1 MIIHRVTL
9 KNIGVYRGTHS
20 IDLTPPDAE
29 HPITLIGALN
39 GGGKTTLLGSVQLA
53 LYGSRSKGIERTKKG
68 YHRHLQ
74 ELINRSASPEDGAAV
89 EIEFERSID
98 GKPTQY
104 KIQRAWNVSSGAVEE
119 RVRVTR
125 NGEPDSLLADHWDES
140 IDSFLPARLAH
151 LFFFDGEQIEKM
163 ADEEEATKLL
173 SSAFQS
179 LLGLDLV
186 TRLQEDLSTLERKK
200 QLSLRTPEEREKLKT
215 LEEEVEKAQLKCEAA
230 HQELASVKSQIE
242 QKEKSLSNLMVE
254 FKAKGG
260 DVYLEHEKLEI
271 RRSDLT
277 VSITS
282 TESAYRDTIS
292 GDAPLLLIPD
302 ILKSLL
308 SQAELERSAKLQKV
322 ISEAEKA
329 RDQSVLKEVI
339 KTIPLKAYEEV
350 RVILERHRPKS
361 ELLNTKIVLNAS
373 EGFIDEIRE
382 LIKDSLPRARSEL
395 DRLDIEITKLHRER
409 DEIDRLLS
417 AVPDTDTLAR
427 IQQDIARTLQDIKI
441 SGDSL
446 IRKKEAL
453 RGAELEIS
461 IRQRAYQ
468 KEYESHI
475 ESNESSEHDQR
486 VVDRIPKVKE
496 TLERFRQRVV
506 FRHVGSL
513 ENAIYESFQ
522 HLIRKPDLLGSVRIS
537 KENYEMTLYDPV
549 GAVVPFHILSA
560 GERQLLATS
569 ILWGLAKVSGRP
581 VPLII
586 DTPLGRLDSNHRT
599 HLVERYFPTASH
611 QVILL
616 STDEELVGSYRD
628 MLESH
633 VGRKFLLSYDHSK
646 SSSSISEDYFKRQ
659 T

>member
-9 KNIGVYRGTHS
+9 QNVGVYRGTHT
-20 IDLTPPDAE
+20 IDLTPPDSS
-29 HPITLIGALN
+29 HPITLIGAQN

-68 YHRHLQ
+68 YHKHLE
-74 ELINRSASPEDGAAV
+74 ELINRAVSPEEGAAV

-104 KIQRAWNVSSGAVEE
+104 KIRRAWSVSTGAVEE

-125 NGEPDSLLADHWDES
+125 DGEPDSLLADHWDES
-140 IDSFLPARLAH
+140 IDSFLPAKLAH
-151 LFFFDGEQIEKM
+151 LFFFDGEQIERM
-163 ADEEEATKLL
+163 ADEDEATKLL

-200 QLSLRTPEEREKLKT
+200 RLSKRTPEERDKLKI
-215 LEEEVEKAQLKCEAA
+215 LEEEIERAQLKCEKA
-230 HQELASVKSQIE
+230 HQELASIKSQIE
-242 QKEKSLSNLMVE
+242 QKDKCINNLMAD

-260 DVYLEHEKLEI
+260 DVYLQHEKLEFS
-271 RRSDLT
+271 RSDLT
-277 VSITS
+277 VRITS
-282 TESAYRDTIS
+282 TESVYRDAVG
-292 GDAPLLLIPD
+292 GDAPLLLVPD
-302 ILKSLL
+302 ILKNLL
-308 SQAELERSAKLQKV
+308 SQAELEKSTKLQKV
-322 ISEAEKA
+322 ISEAEHA
-329 RDQSVLKEVI
+329 RDQRILQEVI
-339 KTIPLKAYEEV
+339 KTIPSKAYQEV
-350 RVILERHRPKS
+350 RKVLERNRPKS
-361 ELLNTKIVLNAS
+361 DLLSTKLVLNVS
-373 EGFIDEIRE
+373 EDFTNE
-382 LIKDSLPRARSEL
+382 LKELVKESLPQSRSEL
-395 DRLDIEITKLHRER
+395 DRLDIEITALHRER
-409 DEIDRLLS
+409 DNIDRLLS

-427 IQQDIARTLQDIKI
+427 IQQDIARASEDIKHA
-441 SGDSL
+441 GENL
-446 IRKKEAL
+446 IRKEEAL
-453 RGAELEIS
+453 RGAELELS
-461 IRQRAYQ
+461 IRERAYQ

-506 FRHVGSL
+506 SRHIGSL

-522 HLIRKPDLLGSVRIS
+522 HLIRKPDLLGSVVIS

-586 DTPLGRLDSNHRT
+586 DTPLGRLDSHHRT
-599 HLVERYFPTASH
+599 HLVKRYFPTASH

-616 STDEELVGSYRD
+616 STDEELVGTYRE
-628 MLESH
+628 MLESCI
-633 VGRKFLLSYDHSK
+633 GKRFLLKYDHSK
-646 SSSSISEDYFKRQ
+646 SSSTILEDYFQR
-659 T
+659 